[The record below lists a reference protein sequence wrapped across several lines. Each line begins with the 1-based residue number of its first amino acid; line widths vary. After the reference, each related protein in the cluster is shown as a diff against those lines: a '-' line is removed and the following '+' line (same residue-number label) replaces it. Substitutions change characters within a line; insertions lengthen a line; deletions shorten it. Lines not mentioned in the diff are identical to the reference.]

1 MHSFGRGEILGLPV
15 SDIRFGRSPIRP
27 VRSGL
32 DSNSGY
38 ASRVRS
44 EASCSVLLQEFLDDA
59 LNVAIIAL
67 PKVVVTNSPFRVDEI
82 LGGPSLVIKRSPD
95 PIIAVNGDRKS
106 NVQLA
111 HGIFYV
117 HRFVLERKLR
127 RMRPDHN

>member
-67 PKVVVTNSPFRVDEI
+67 PKVVVTNSPFRVI
-82 LGGPSLVIKRSPD
+82 QGLLKRSEEHT
-95 PIIAVNGDRKS
+95 S
-106 NVQLA
+106 ELQS
-111 HGIFYV
+111 
-117 HRFVLERKLR
+117 
-127 RMRPDHN
+127 RPH